1 MPGRGDLPED
11 ALPDKCEP
19 FVTIEYAHPDADEI
33 NALVD
38 GYAREHDGGTS
49 RSKRASRKEAP
60 QRCRRGVVAE
70 IGGRA
75 RAVGA
80 EARRSRFSLRN
91 RCRHFLPLD
100 HRHVLRSAR

>member
-19 FVTIEYAHPDADEI
+19 FVTIDYAHPDADQI

-38 GYAREHDGGTS
+38 GYAREHDGGTR

-60 QRCRRGVVAE
+60 QRCRHVVAE

-91 RCRHFLPLD
+91 RCRNSSP
-100 HRHVLRSAR
+100 STIAMY